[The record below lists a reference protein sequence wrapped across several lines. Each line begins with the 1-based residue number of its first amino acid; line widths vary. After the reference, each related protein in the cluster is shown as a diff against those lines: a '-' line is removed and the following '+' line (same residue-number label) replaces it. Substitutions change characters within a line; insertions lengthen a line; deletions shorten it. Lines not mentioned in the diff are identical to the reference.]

1 VEKVEPEEK
10 KDEDGDSAGDGTRQ
24 PRAGLGDDEEHG
36 CGSKASKSYEAARS
50 EAATQVR
57 ED

>member
-1 VEKVEPEEK
+1 VEKVEPDEK
-10 KDEDGDSAGDGTRQ
+10 KNEHGDSAGDGTRQ
-24 PRAGLGDDEEHG
+24 PRSGFGEDEEHG
-36 CGSKASKSYEAARS
+36 CGSKASESYRTARS